1 MILCS
6 EKPRGKTEAL
16 GRSSQSVCLG
26 RRGRKKTQGK
36 GPEKESREKRQLKAG
51 LVSWKPPEFQDGCS
65 QERQV
70 LKRARAWRD

>member
-36 GPEKESREKRQLKAG
+36 GREKESQEKR
-51 LVSWKPPEFQDGCS
+51 
-65 QERQV
+65 
-70 LKRARAWRD
+70 